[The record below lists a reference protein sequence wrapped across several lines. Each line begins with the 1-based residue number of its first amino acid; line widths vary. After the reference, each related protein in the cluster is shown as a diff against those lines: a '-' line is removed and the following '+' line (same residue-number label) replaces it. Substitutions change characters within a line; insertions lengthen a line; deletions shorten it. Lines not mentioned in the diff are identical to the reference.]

1 MNPKMPLVSTY
12 SPVQFSLAAGVSGGN
27 AVSGNSS
34 TCRAGRGPL
43 LSRSFRV
50 STQVHI
56 AARRV
61 RAQSDFPRVDT
72 LLGGAPEQPPH
83 RNFEIVERA
92 VGVTVAVQL
101 DQRAR
106 RGGRRPGGEV
116 PRPTE

>member
-50 STQVHI
+50 STQVI
-56 AARRV
+56 LPLAESAPRAIFPASTPCSAARPN
-61 RAQSDFPRVDT
+61 S
-72 LLGGAPEQPPH
+72 H
-83 RNFEIVERA
+83 RT
-92 VGVTVAVQL
+92 GTSKSSS
-101 DQRAR
+101 
-106 RGGRRPGGEV
+106 V
-116 PRPTE
+116 PCS